1 MGIWDI
7 LAQSERRLCS
17 RFDNAFSQEMMQK
30 LSEIRRQVLE
40 QVDSRFV
47 AESSGKSFPYGKI
60 SVLLYPRSDDL
71 REAFRAAFLEGE
83 SLKGDILQMLEE
95 AQVRLPGPVEISV
108 ASEAAPGAD
117 PMPLAV
123 YKMEFVKRAPAGKRE
138 VPAGR
143 LTITKGAAAKPSC
156 RLQKERVLIGR
167 SPEVTDREGRVIRK
181 NDLIFLDDGGEINST
196 VSYAHARIWWDHG
209 SQEFL
214 IMDEISRYGTSIVRQ
229 GRSLEV
235 PSGNPCGIRLQSGD
249 EVICGQARFRF
260 EPEA

>member
-1 MGIWDI
+1 MGMWEI

-17 RFDNAFSQEMMQK
+17 RFENRFSQEMMQK

-47 AESSGKSFPYGKI
+47 DESSGKSFPYGKI
-60 SVLLYPRSDDL
+60 SILLYPRSDEL
-71 REAFRAAFLEGE
+71 REAYSAAFLEGE

-95 AQVRLPGPVEISV
+95 AQLRLPGPVEISV
-108 ASEAAPGAD
+108 ASEPTPDSD
-117 PMPLAV
+117 PLPLAV
-123 YKMEFVKRAPAGKRE
+123 YKMEFVKRGLPGRREAPALTLTVTRGGAQI
-138 VPAGR
+138 PAYH
-143 LTITKGAAAKPSC
+143 
-156 RLQKERVLIGR
+156 LQKERILVGR

-181 NDLIFLDDGGEINST
+181 NDLVFLDDGSEINAT
-196 VSYAHARIWWDHG
+196 VSYAHARIWWDFE
-209 SQEFL
+209 SQEYL
-214 IMDEISRYGTSIVRQ
+214 VMDEVSRYGTSIVRE

-260 EPEA
+260 EPGP